1 MKQQH
6 SFLHEGEMSSTR
18 DTRQP
23 GYQINDQLFF
33 EMVLLE
39 IRGKNISYAAYKEK
53 QARQKE
59 NELGSEIKK
68 LEDHHT
74 INENDLILLE
84 SKIKEGGAKKVLKV
98 RF

>member
-1 MKQQH
+1 MKQQY

-18 DTRQP
+18 DTHHA

-39 IRGKNISYAAYKEK
+39 IRGITISNAAYKEK
-53 QARQKE
+53 QARQKA

-68 LEDHHT
+68 LEHHHT
-74 INENDLILLE
+74 INENDQLLE
-84 SKIKEGGAKKVLKV
+84 SKKEELRFRRKQKKMKI
-98 RF
+98 